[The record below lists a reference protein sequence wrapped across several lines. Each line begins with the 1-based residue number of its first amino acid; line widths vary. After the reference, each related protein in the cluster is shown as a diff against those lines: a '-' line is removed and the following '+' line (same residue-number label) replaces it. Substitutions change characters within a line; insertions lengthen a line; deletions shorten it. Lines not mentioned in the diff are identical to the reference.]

1 MQPEILLFSSHSEK
15 IVKKVD
21 STYYIRSSFSDKIS
35 LYKNLYINVAFFF
48 SFVCG
53 QLCTCRGYI
62 PNLTIDYKNIKDT
75 VTYPHG

>member
-35 LYKNLYINVAFFF
+35 LYKNRYINDAFFF
-48 SFVCG
+48 HLYVASFVLAG
-53 QLCTCRGYI
+53 IISLI
-62 PNLTIDYKNIKDT
+62 
-75 VTYPHG
+75 